1 MPTKTCGTLHQYL
14 GSPRK
19 SDWAEVNQLNLYAD
33 NHSIDKPY
41 SIKVAASQVFSKA
54 AKLRPSALTPFLA
67 VVLHRRRDVRGA
79 FVPGKL
85 QAYLDAQYAPLSD
98 VIQACIVRHSDQL
111 VRRALL
117 PDPSNR
123 A

>member
-1 MPTKTCGTLHQYL
+1 M
-14 GSPRK
+14 
-19 SDWAEVNQLNLYAD
+19 
-33 NHSIDKPY
+33 
-41 SIKVAASQVFSKA
+41 KVAASQVFSKA
-54 AKLRPSALTPFLA
+54 ATPRPSALTPFIA

-111 VRRALL
+111 VSARSCPTL
-117 PDPSNR
+117 PTERSGSGRPPIAHVPSR
-123 A
+123 ESARCCWTFVY